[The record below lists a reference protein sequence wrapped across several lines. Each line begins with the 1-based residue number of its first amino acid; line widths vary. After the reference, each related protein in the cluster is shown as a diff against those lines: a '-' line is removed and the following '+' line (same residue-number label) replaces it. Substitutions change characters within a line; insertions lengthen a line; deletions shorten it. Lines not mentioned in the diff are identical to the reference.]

1 MQTVKEAA
9 NHAAESVKGAA
20 EKLTGNNEQ
29 KQEQEKVEQKD
40 SIEQPGETGAV
51 QEAVAGLEDA
61 KEKKRKY
68 GDVLGK
74 EPAEDK
80 LPDEAD
86 EKVVEKASADKG
98 GLEELERLERNV
110 EKENEASQGELEILG
125 EKNENKR
132 AKPSE
137 KAQDSD
143 QV

>member
-1 MQTVKEAA
+1 M
-9 NHAAESVKGAA
+9 
-20 EKLTGNNEQ
+20 
-29 KQEQEKVEQKD
+29 
-40 SIEQPGETGAV
+40 
-51 QEAVAGLEDA
+51 
-61 KEKKRKY
+61 
-68 GDVLGK
+68 
-74 EPAEDK
+74 
-80 LPDEAD
+80 
-86 EKVVEKASADKG
+86 EKASADKG